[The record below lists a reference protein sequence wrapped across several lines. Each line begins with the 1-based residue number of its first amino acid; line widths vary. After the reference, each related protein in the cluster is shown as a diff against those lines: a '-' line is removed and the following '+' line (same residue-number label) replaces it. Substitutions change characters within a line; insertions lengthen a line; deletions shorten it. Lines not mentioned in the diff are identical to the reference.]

1 MMYYSYVESPVGRL
15 LIVADDQGLRQV
27 NFPTARKKVAPARGW
42 ARDDDKLREAREQLE
57 AYFRGDRKEFD
68 LPLVID
74 GTAFQREVLRALQKI
89 PYGETRS
96 YADIARDI
104 GRPKAVR
111 AVGGANGRNP
121 LSIVIPCHRV
131 IGASGELTGF
141 GGGLGVKKA
150 LLELEREYNQVE
162 AAVA

>member
-1 MMYYSYVESPVGRL
+1 MMYYSYVESPVGCL
-15 LIVADDQGLRQV
+15 LIVADEKGLRQV
-27 NFPTARKKVAPARGW
+27 NFPTAKKKVAPALGW
-42 ARDDDKLREAREQLE
+42 TRDDDRLREAREQLE
-57 AYFRGDRKEFD
+57 AYFRGDRKAFD

-96 YADIARDI
+96 YADIARTI

-141 GGGLGVKKA
+141 GGGLDVKKA
-150 LLELEREYNQVE
+150 LLELERKFNQAE